1 MDSRNK
7 TARLA
12 GGLYLVTVVTGL
24 FSLMFVPS
32 RLSAHGDAALLASNI
47 LSSESLFRFG
57 IAAGAIGYVAFM
69 MLPLILHDL
78 LNAVNKTASALMV
91 AFATVQV
98 PIYFVA
104 IAKQLDALS
113 LLDVT
118 RYPKLLTLDQ
128 VRADVMV
135 SMDAYNHLLFVSEV
149 FMGLWLLP
157 FGYLVWKSGF
167 LPKSLG
173 VLLML
178 GCFGYLADFFI
189 HLLAP
194 HTSVPG
200 FVMVP
205 ATLGEIGICLWLLIM
220 GVSRRI
226 RAAG

>member
-7 TARLA
+7 IARVA
-12 GGLYLVTVVTGL
+12 GLLYLFTVITGL

-32 RLSAHGDAALLASNI
+32 RINANGDAALLVSNI
-47 LSSESLFRFG
+47 LASEQLFRLG
-57 IAAGAIGYVAFM
+57 IAAGALGYVAFM
-69 MLPLILHDL
+69 MLPLALHHL
-78 LNAVNKTASALMV
+78 LSPINKMASVLMV

-113 LLDVT
+113 LLDT
-118 RYPKLLTLDQ
+118 AKYQKIFTPGELH
-128 VRADVMV
+128 ASVMV
-135 SMDAYNHLLFVSEV
+135 SMDAYNNLLFVSEV

-173 VLLML
+173 ALLML

-189 HLLAP
+189 RLLAP
-194 HTSVPG
+194 QASVPS

-220 GVSRRI
+220 GVSRRTD
-226 RAAG
+226 AAG